1 VSDIFQFSPGAT
13 PVLISV
19 PHAGTRIPAD
29 VAARMTSEALALP
42 DTDWHVEKLYGF
54 AAELGAGL
62 ITADY
67 SRYVVDLNRDPSG
80 KPLYPGA
87 DNSEFVPLTTFA
99 LEPIYKAGEAP
110 DAAEIADRHTAYW
123 QPYHDRLTAELARL
137 KAEFGIAVL
146 WDGHSILSHV
156 PRFFEGRLPDLNLG
170 SAKGAS
176 AATDLVD
183 QAMGVLGKAEGF
195 SSILNGRFTGGYI
208 TRHYGRPTENI
219 HALQLEMAEA
229 AYLDESRPSAY
240 DATQAAKLKD
250 LLRRTIEAVTAWAK
264 AQ

>member
-1 VSDIFQFSPGAT
+1 VSDIFQFSPGTT
-13 PVLISV
+13 PVLISI
-19 PHAGTRIPAD
+19 PHAGTRIPPAI
-29 VAARMTSEALALP
+29 AARMTREALALP
-42 DTDWHVEKLYGF
+42 DTDWHVEKLYDF

-62 ITADY
+62 IAADY

-87 DNSEFVPLTTFA
+87 DNSEFVPLATFA
-99 LEPIYKAGEAP
+99 LQPIYKPGEEP
-110 DAAEIADRHTAYW
+110 DHREITDRRTAYW
-123 QPYHDRLTAELARL
+123 QPYHDRLTAELSRL

-176 AATDLVD
+176 ASPDLVD
-183 QAMGVLGKAEGF
+183 QAMGILGKAEGF

-229 AYLDESRPSAY
+229 AYLDESCPSAY
-240 DATQAAKLKD
+240 DTAHAAKLKN
-250 LLRRTIEAVTAWAK
+250 LLRRTIEAVTTWAK

>member
-1 VSDIFQFSPGAT
+1 MADIFQFTPGT
-13 PVLISV
+13 VPVLISV
-19 PHAGTRIPAD
+19 PHAGTRIPAAI
-29 VAARMTSEALALP
+29 AARMTPEALALP

-54 AAELGAGL
+54 ATELGAGL

-99 LEPIYKAGEAP
+99 SQPIYKPSAEP
-110 DAAEIADRHTAYW
+110 DTAEIAERRTAYW
-123 QPYHDRLTAELARL
+123 QPYHDQLRAELARL
-137 KAEFGIAVL
+137 QAEFGIAVL

-156 PRFFEGRLPDLNLG
+156 PRFFDGRLPDLNLG

-176 AATDLVD
+176 AAPELVAQVMD
-183 QAMGVLGKAEGF
+183 ILSNAEEF
-195 SSILNGRFTGGYI
+195 SSVLNGRFTGGYI
-208 TRHYGRPTENI
+208 TRHYGRPGDNI

-229 AYLDESRPSAY
+229 AYLDEDNLSAY
-240 DATQAAKLKD
+240 DPVRASRLRG
-250 LLRRTIEAVTAWAK
+250 LLMQTIEAVTKWAETR
-264 AQ
+264 